1 MSAQTETAGR
11 VSRPGLLRTGVM
23 LALPA
28 LLLAG
33 VIAVFLAT
41 DGAGLRV
48 APAAPIETLQVE
60 QTLLRPGEIDL
71 MIQNTS
77 PQDLSIAQVVINDSF
92 WQFEVAPSGAIPRLG
107 KATIRLEYPWVGAE
121 AYQITLISANA
132 IAFPH
137 VIAVA
142 TETRTAD
149 TGTLL
154 SFTLIGLY
162 VGLIPVLLGMLWL
175 PVLRLFSQ
183 RWLTFFLAVTI
194 GLLIFLGI
202 DATSEALELAGQ
214 VGGAFQGV
222 GIVGIG
228 IVGTFMLLHA
238 ISQRQASRSA
248 DPVQKRLSL
257 ATMVAFSIG
266 LHNLGEGLAIGAS
279 FAVGAASLG
288 TFLVIGFI
296 IQNITEGLAIV
307 TPVVND
313 RPSLARLAFMGAV
326 GGGPAIAG
334 AWLGGLTYS
343 LPLGVLFLSIGAGA
357 VFVVVYQLFKTTQ
370 TDARYAMPLTT
381 FAGVTAGMLLLWV
394 TGLFIK

>member
-1 MSAQTETAGR
+1 MTHQDE
-11 VSRPGLLRTGVM
+11 SRAASPRPNWVRTLAMLGLPV
-23 LALPA
+23 

-33 VIAVFLAT
+33 VIAVFLT
-41 DGAGLRV
+41 TNGAGLRV
-48 APAAPIETLQVE
+48 VPAAPIETLQFE
-60 QTLLRPGEIDL
+60 QTTLRPGVIDL
-71 MIQNTS
+71 RIQNTS
-77 PQDLSIAQVVINDSF
+77 PQDLSIAQIIINDSY
-92 WQFEVAPSGAIPRLG
+92 WQFDVMPGGSLPRLG
-107 KATIRLEYPWVGAE
+107 WATIRLEYPWVEAE
-121 AYQITLISANA
+121 AYQIVLLSSNG
-132 IAFPH
+132 IAFLH
-137 VIAVA
+137 VIDVA
-142 TETRTAD
+142 TVTRSVDAN
-149 TGTLL
+149 TLL

-202 DATSEALELAGQ
+202 DATSEALGLAGQ

-228 IVGTFMLLHA
+228 TVGTFMLLHA

>member
-1 MSAQTETAGR
+1 MSAQTETLRRA
-11 VSRPGLLRTGVM
+11 SRPSLVRTGVM

-48 APAAPIETLQVE
+48 APAAPIETLQIE
-60 QTLLRPGEIDL
+60 QTQLRRGEIDL

-77 PQDLSIAQVVINDSF
+77 PQEISIAQVVINDSF
-92 WQFEVAPSGAIPRLG
+92 WQFEVLPSGAIPRLG
-107 KATIRLEYPWVGAE
+107 KATIRLEYPWVEAE
-121 AYQITLISANA
+121 AYQISLLSSNSVV
-132 IAFPH
+132 FPH
-137 VIAVA
+137 AIDVA

-202 DATSEALELAGQ
+202 DATNEALELAGR

-228 IVGTFMLLHA
+228 IVGTFMLLQA
-238 ISQRQASRSA
+238 ISQRQAKRSD
-248 DPVQKRLSL
+248 DPVRKRLSL

-279 FAVGAASLG
+279 FAVGAAALG

-313 RPSLARLAFMGAV
+313 RPSLARLAFMGVV
-326 GGGPAIAG
+326 GGAPAIAG

-343 LPLGVLFLSIGAGA
+343 LPLGVLFLSVGAGA
-357 VFVVVYQLFKTTQ
+357 VFVVVYQLFRTTQ
-370 TDARYAMPLTT
+370 TDAKYAMPLTT
-381 FAGVTAGMLLLWV
+381 FAGVTIGMLLLWV
-394 TGLFIK
+394 TGLLIK

>member
-1 MSAQTETAGR
+1 MSAQTETASR
-11 VSRPGLLRTGVM
+11 VSRPGLLRTGLM

-60 QTLLRPGEIDL
+60 QTLLRTGEIDL

-92 WQFEVAPSGAIPRLG
+92 WQFDVAPSGAIPRLG
-107 KATIRLEYPWVGAE
+107 KATIRLEYPWVEAE

-142 TETRTAD
+142 TETRTAN

-238 ISQRQASRSA
+238 IAQRQASRSA
-248 DPVQKRLSL
+248 DAVQKRLSL

-279 FAVGAASLG
+279 FAVGAAALG

-313 RPSLARLAFMGAV
+313 RPSLARLAFMGVV
-326 GGGPAIAG
+326 GGAPAIAG

-343 LPLGVLFLSIGAGA
+343 LPLGVLFLSVGAGA

-370 TDARYAMPLTT
+370 TDAKYAMPLTT
-381 FAGVTAGMLLLWV
+381 FAGVTVGMLMLWV

>member
-202 DATSEALELAGQ
+202 DATSEALALAGQ

>member
-1 MSAQTETAGR
+1 MSAQTESAGR

-28 LLLAG
+28 VLLAG
-33 VIAVFLAT
+33 VIAIFLAT

-77 PQDLSIAQVVINDSF
+77 PQELSIAQVVINDSF
-92 WQFEVAPSGAIPRLG
+92 WQFDVAPSGAIPRLG
-107 KATIRLEYPWVGAE
+107 KATIRLEYPWVEAE
-121 AYQITLISANA
+121 AYEITLLSTNA
-132 IAFPH
+132 VAFPH
-137 VIAVA
+137 TIPVA
-142 TETRTAD
+142 TETRSAD

-202 DATSEALELAGQ
+202 DATNEALELAAQ

-228 IVGTFMLLHA
+228 IVGTFMLLQA

-248 DPVQKRLSL
+248 DPVQRRLSL

-279 FAVGAASLG
+279 FAVGAAALG

-313 RPSLARLAFMGAV
+313 RPSLARLAFMGVV
-326 GGGPAIAG
+326 GGAPAIAG

-343 LPLGVLFLSIGAGA
+343 LPLSVLFLSIGAGA

-370 TDARYAMPLTT
+370 TDAKYAMPLTT
-381 FAGVTAGMLLLWV
+381 FAGVTVGMLMLWV

>member
-1 MSAQTETAGR
+1 MSAQTESMAR
-11 VSRPGLLRTGVM
+11 ASRPSLLRTGVM

-48 APAAPIETLQVE
+48 APAAPIETLQFE
-60 QTLLRPGEIDL
+60 QTTLRPGVIDL
-71 MIQNTS
+71 RIQNTS
-77 PQDLSIAQVVINDSF
+77 PQDVSIAQVIINDSF
-92 WQFEVAPSGAIPRLG
+92 WQFDLMPGGNLPRLG
-107 KATIRLEYPWVGAE
+107 WATIRLEYPWVEAE
-121 AYQITLISANA
+121 AYQIVLLSSNGV
-132 IAFPH
+132 AFPH
-137 VIAVA
+137 VIDVA
-142 TETRTAD
+142 TVTRSVELS
-149 TGTLL
+149 TLL

-228 IVGTFMLLHA
+228 IVGTFMLLQA
-238 ISQRQASRSA
+238 ISQRQAGRSA

-257 ATMVAFSIG
+257 ATMVAFSVG

-279 FAVGAASLG
+279 FAVGAAALG

-313 RPSLARLAFMGAV
+313 RPSLSRLAIMGAI
-326 GGGPAIAG
+326 GGVPAIVG
-334 AWLGGLTYS
+334 AWIGGLTYS

-370 TDARYAMPLTT
+370 TDAKHAMPLTT
-381 FAGVTAGMLLLWV
+381 FAGVTVGMLMLWV

>member
-1 MSAQTETAGR
+1 MSAQTETASR
-11 VSRPGLLRTGVM
+11 VSRPGLLRTGLM

-60 QTLLRPGEIDL
+60 QTLLRTGEIDL

-92 WQFEVAPSGAIPRLG
+92 WQFDVAPSGAIPRLG
-107 KATIRLEYPWVGAE
+107 KATIRLEYPWVEAE

-142 TETRTAD
+142 TETRTAN

-183 RWLTFFLAVTI
+183 RWLAFFLAVTI

-279 FAVGAASLG
+279 FAVGAAALG

-313 RPSLARLAFMGAV
+313 RPSLARLAFMGVV
-326 GGGPAIAG
+326 GGAPAIAG

-343 LPLGVLFLSIGAGA
+343 LPLGVLFLSVGAGA

-370 TDARYAMPLTT
+370 TDAKYAMPLTT
-381 FAGVTAGMLLLWV
+381 FAGVTVGMLMLWV